1 MKMLS
6 ALSAVADDIDENV
19 EEEEP
24 DFTPRTKKYEFH
36 HFISLNHQLFKNFF
50 LLCMLNILKL
60 L

>member
-36 HFISLNHQLFKNFF
+36 DFIFLNHWRTISTLKTFF
-50 LLCMLNILKL
+50 CYAC
-60 L
+60 